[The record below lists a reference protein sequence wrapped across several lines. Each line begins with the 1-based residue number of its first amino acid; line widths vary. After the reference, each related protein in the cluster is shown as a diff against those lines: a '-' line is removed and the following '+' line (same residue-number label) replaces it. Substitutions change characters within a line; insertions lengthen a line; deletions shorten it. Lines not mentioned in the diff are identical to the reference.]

1 MMDVKNSF
9 RNVPGAHISERLREL
24 ALLVAA
30 IILGLLMSVVNV
42 QAQQPRH
49 KIYKSKKACAVLA
62 QKRNQ
67 TENIRVSAKKP
78 KYKPMAEM
86 EAPAAYRIT
95 ARKEE
100 KDNKSMKR

>member
-1 MMDVKNSF
+1 MMDNKAAF
-9 RNVPGAHISERLREL
+9 RTASRVHVSGRLRDL
-24 ALLVAA
+24 LLLVVA
-30 IILGLLMSVVNV
+30 IIVGMLLSVNA

-49 KIYKSKKACAVLA
+49 KVYKSKRACAILA

-67 TENIRVSAKKP
+67 TDNIRVAARKP

-86 EAPAAYRIT
+86 EAPAAYRIS

-100 KDNKSMKR
+100 KDNKGIQR

>member
-1 MMDVKNSF
+1 MLDDKNAF
-9 RNVPGAHISERLREL
+9 RNVPWVHISERLREL

-30 IILGLLMSVVNV
+30 IVLGMLMSINV

-62 QKRNQ
+62 HKRNQ
-67 TENIRVSAKKP
+67 TDNIRVTVRKP

-86 EAPAAYRIT
+86 EAPAAYRIS
-95 ARKEE
+95 ARKED
-100 KDNKSMKR
+100 KNNKGIQR